1 MVKYTLVMDL
11 AKQFSTR
18 LGKDQLINSALMGDG
33 RYILN
38 QYDPTKTYHLGDKIP
53 YLTDTGELVILT
65 AIEDNI
71 TGPLDLRKWEE
82 WDIISET
89 IRLYQDFIQLSWHVP
104 KSRLNRV
111 WLSIKKESMA
121 DFEGIDINQDGILV
135 YSNFIIS
142 KERPT
147 MTKNVIWGKVTE
159 LVDGAGTVDPGGWD
173 DDYEF
178 PHINPDTG
186 NMGDSDDNT
195 TSDPN
200 ASGKTT
206 TKLNRDFYRMVDV
219 YPSTYK
225 TMTSIDVN
233 LDTSDLTDTSYMF
246 ALSSNL
252 REIPPLKTEKV
263 TTARSMFSGCGSLT
277 KLPSKKFDELVD
289 GTEFCKD
296 CTRITGVDNIS
307 FTSLITAPYMFA
319 GCRQATFD
327 NLTFGNLDD
336 SPNMFYQCTGA
347 TLNNTTFGKIKN
359 GNYMFHDCTNIK
371 TLPRMDIRNITNA
384 SYMFSNTRSMRGEFK
399 QSFNCL
405 IEPQSP
411 GSSNLAYRYNFQ
423 SMLDSSGLDSIDI
436 TFTCKESIANSSTYH
451 NVPFGVSYMNN
462 LKRMRVKS
470 VGIYIT
476 QTFASRC
483 PELQYLEIIMPTI
496 RELQLFNPG
505 KANDSVYRFLGYSGL
520 LANECQKLR
529 HVIVR
534 CDKSAMP
541 EELINDINSKIEA
554 ATVGASRKVH
564 FLDYNEALPAGVP
577 RFEDIDITVPAQ

>member
-38 QYDPTKTYHLGDKIP
+38 QYDPTKTYRLGDKIP

-142 KERPT
+142 KHRPT

-186 NMGDSDDNT
+186 NMDDADDD
-195 TSDPN
+195 TSTDPN

-219 YPSTYK
+219 YPSTYR
-225 TMTSIDVN
+225 TMSSIDVN

-263 TTARSMFSGCGSLT
+263 TTARSMFSGCTSLT

-289 GTEFCKD
+289 GTEFCNN
-296 CTRITGVDNIS
+296 CERMSNIENLS
-307 FTSLITAPYMFA
+307 FTSLTKANYMFA
-319 GCRQATFD
+319 KCRLSSFD
-327 NLTFGNLDD
+327 NITFGNLDE
-336 SPNMFYQCTGA
+336 SQFMFTECANGTFNG
-347 TLNNTTFGKIKN
+347 TSFGKIKN
-359 GNYMFHDCTNIK
+359 GKGMFNYCGNMK
-371 TLPRMDIRNITNA
+371 SLPRMDIRNITDA
-384 SYMFSNTRSMRGEFK
+384 SYMFNQTSKLRGEFK

-405 IEPQSP
+405 TERDPVTQQV
-411 GSSNLAYRYNFQ
+411 YQRYNFQ
-423 SMLDSSGLDSIDI
+423 YMLDGSGLDSIDV
-436 TFTCKESIANSSTYH
+436 TFNCKEPLSTGGYL
-451 NVPFGVSYMNN
+451 NVTFGTSYMNN
-462 LKRMRVKS
+462 LKRMRVKY
-470 VGIYIT
+470 VGLYSGSLV
-476 QTFASRC
+476 ASRC

-496 RELQLFNPG
+496 REIQLFNPN
-505 KANDSVYRFLGYSGL
+505 KVTDTTYRYLGNNGALVS
-520 LANECQKLR
+520 ECQKLR

-534 CDKSAMP
+534 CDKSAMT
-541 EELINDINSKIEA
+541 EEVMNNINAKIEA

-564 FLDYNEALPAGVP
+564 FLDYNEELPAGVP

>member
-186 NMGDSDDNT
+186 NMDDDT
-195 TSDPN
+195 DTSTEDPN
-200 ASGKTT
+200 TSGKTT

-225 TMTSIDVN
+225 TMANIDVN

-252 REIPPLKTEKV
+252 REIAPLKTEKV
-263 TTARSMFSGCGSLT
+263 TTARSMFSGCTILT

-289 GTEFCKD
+289 GTEFCNN
-296 CTRITGVDNIS
+296 CERMSNIENLS
-307 FTSLITAPYMFA
+307 FTSLTKANYMFA
-319 GCRQATFD
+319 KCRLSSFD
-327 NLTFGNLDD
+327 NITFGNLDE
-336 SPNMFYQCTGA
+336 SQFMFAECANGTFNG
-347 TLNNTTFGKIKN
+347 TSFGKIKN
-359 GNYMFHDCTNIK
+359 GKGMFNYCGNMK
-371 TLPRMDIRNITNA
+371 SLPRMDIRNITNA
-384 SYMFSNTRSMRGEFK
+384 SYMFNQTSKLRGEFK

-405 IEPQSP
+405 TERDPVTQQV
-411 GSSNLAYRYNFQ
+411 YQWYNFQ
-423 SMLDSSGLDSIDI
+423 YMLDGSGLDSIDV
-436 TFTCKESIANSSTYH
+436 TFNCKEPLSTGGYL
-451 NVPFGVSYMNN
+451 NVTFGTSYMNN
-462 LKRMRVKS
+462 LKRMRVKY
-470 VGIYIT
+470 VGLYSGSLV
-476 QTFASRC
+476 ASRC

-496 RELQLFNPG
+496 REIQLFNPN
-505 KANDSVYRFLGYSGL
+505 KVTDTTYRYLGNNGALVS
-520 LANECQKLR
+520 ECQKLR

>member
-38 QYDPTKTYHLGDKIP
+38 QYDPTKTYRLGDKIP

-142 KERPT
+142 KHRPT

-186 NMGDSDDNT
+186 NMDDADDD
-195 TSDPN
+195 TSTDPN

-219 YPSTYK
+219 YPSTYR
-225 TMTSIDVN
+225 TMSSIDVN

-263 TTARSMFSGCGSLT
+263 TTARSMFSGCTSLT

-289 GTEFCKD
+289 GTEFCNN
-296 CTRITGVDNIS
+296 CERMSNIENLS
-307 FTSLITAPYMFA
+307 FTSLAKANYMFA
-319 GCRQATFD
+319 KCRLSSFD
-327 NLTFGNLDD
+327 NITFGNLDE
-336 SPNMFYQCTGA
+336 SQFMFAECANGTFNG
-347 TLNNTTFGKIKN
+347 TSFGKIKN
-359 GNYMFHDCTNIK
+359 GKGMFNYCGNMK
-371 TLPRMDIRNITNA
+371 SLPRMDIRNITDA
-384 SYMFSNTRSMRGEFK
+384 SYMFNQTSKLRGEFK

-405 IEPQSP
+405 TERDPVTQQVYQ
-411 GSSNLAYRYNFQ
+411 LYNFQ
-423 SMLDSSGLDSIDI
+423 YMLDGSGLDSIDV
-436 TFTCKESIANSSTYH
+436 TFNCKEPLSTGGYL
-451 NVPFGVSYMNN
+451 NVTFGTSYMNN
-462 LKRMRVKS
+462 LKRMRVKY
-470 VGIYIT
+470 VGLYSGSLV
-476 QTFASRC
+476 ASRC

-496 RELQLFNPG
+496 REIQLFNPN
-505 KANDSVYRFLGYSGL
+505 KVTDTTYRHLGNNGALVS
-520 LANECQKLR
+520 ECQKLR

-534 CDKSAMP
+534 CDKSAMT
-541 EELINDINSKIEA
+541 EEAMNNVNAKIEA

-564 FLDYNEALPAGVP
+564 FLDYNEELPAGVP
-577 RFEDIDITVPAQ
+577 RFEDIDIAVPAQ

>member
-186 NMGDSDDNT
+186 NMDDADDD
-195 TSDPN
+195 TSTDPN

-219 YPSTYK
+219 YPSTYR
-225 TMTSIDVN
+225 TMSSIDVN
-233 LDTSDLTDTSYMF
+233 LDTSGLTDTSYMF

-263 TTARSMFSGCGSLT
+263 TTARSMFSGCTSLT

-289 GTEFCKD
+289 GTEFCNT
-296 CTRITGVDNIS
+296 CERMSNIENLS
-307 FTSLITAPYMFA
+307 FTSLTKANYMFA
-319 GCRQATFD
+319 KCRLSSFD
-327 NLTFGNLDD
+327 NITFGNLDE
-336 SPNMFYQCTGA
+336 SQFMFAECANGTFNG
-347 TLNNTTFGKIKN
+347 TSFGKIKN
-359 GNYMFHDCTNIK
+359 GKGMFNYCGNMNS
-371 TLPRMDIRNITNA
+371 LPRMDIRNITDA
-384 SYMFSNTRSMRGEFK
+384 SYMFNQTSKLRGEFK
-399 QSFNCL
+399 QSINCL
-405 IEPQSP
+405 TERDPVTQQV
-411 GSSNLAYRYNFQ
+411 YQRYNFQ
-423 SMLDSSGLDSIDI
+423 YMLDGSGLDSIDV
-436 TFTCKESIANSSTYH
+436 TFNCKEPLSTGGYL
-451 NVPFGVSYMNN
+451 NVTFGTSYMNN
-462 LKRMRVKS
+462 LKRMRVKY
-470 VGIYIT
+470 VGLYSGSLV
-476 QTFASRC
+476 ASRC

-496 RELQLFNPG
+496 REIQLFNPN
-505 KANDSVYRFLGYSGL
+505 KVTDTTYRYLGNNGALVS
-520 LANECQKLR
+520 ECQKLR

-534 CDKSAMP
+534 CDKSAMT
-541 EELINDINSKIEA
+541 EEVMNNINAKIEA

-564 FLDYNEALPAGVP
+564 FLDYNEELPAGVP

>member
-38 QYDPTKTYHLGDKIP
+38 QYDPSKVYHLDDKIP

-65 AIEDNI
+65 ALEDNI

-121 DFEGIDINQDGILV
+121 DFEGIDINRDGILV

-178 PHINPDTG
+178 PHIDPNIGDT
-186 NMGDSDDNT
+186 DDNDNT
-195 TSDPN
+195 EDP
-200 ASGKTT
+200 STPGKEVK
-206 TKLNRDFYRMVDV
+206 KLTRDYYRMVDV

-225 TMTSIDVN
+225 TITNIDVN

-246 ALSSNL
+246 ALSSKL
-252 REIPPLKTEKV
+252 REIPLLKTEKV
-263 TTARSMFSGCGSLT
+263 TTARAMFSGCENLT
-277 KLPSKKFDELVD
+277 KIPSKNFGELVD
-289 GTEFCKD
+289 GTDFCKT
-296 CTRITGVDNIS
+296 CLNIS
-307 FTSLITAPYMFA
+307 NVNNIEFTSLSSADNMFSD
-319 GCRQATFD
+319 CKLSTFE
-327 NLTFGNLDD
+327 NMTFGNLE
-336 SPNMFYQCTGA
+336 SSTLMFYQCSNA
-347 TLNNTTFGKIKN
+347 TFNGTIFGKIKN
-359 GNYMFHDCTNIK
+359 APYMFYGCGKMRTM
-371 TLPRMDIRNITNA
+371 PRMDLRNITNA
-384 SYMFSNTRSMRGEFK
+384 ESMFKSTPNLRGEFK

-405 IEPQSP
+405 IEAASP
-411 GSSNLAYRYNFQ
+411 GSTSPAAKYKFQ
-423 SMLDSSGLDSIDI
+423 NMLDQSGLDSIDV
-436 TFTCKESIANSSTYH
+436 TFTCKEPFATSQFHTI
-451 NVPFGVSYMNN
+451 PFGVNDMNN
-462 LKRMRVKS
+462 LKRMRIKS
-470 VGIYIT
+470 VGMYIT
-476 QTFASRC
+476 QMVATRC
-483 PELQYLEIIMPTI
+483 PELRYLEIIMPTI

-505 KANDSVYRFLGYSGL
+505 RNDTMYNMLGYDRSIVNG
-520 LANECQKLR
+520 CQKLKY
-529 HVIVR
+529 VIVR

-541 EELINDINSKIEA
+541 ENLMNDINSKIEA
-554 ATVGASRKVH
+554 ATVGACRKVH
-564 FLDYNEALPAGVP
+564 FLDYDEEPPAGTP

>member
-159 LVDGAGTVDPGGWD
+159 LVDGAGAVDPGGWD

-186 NMGDSDDNT
+186 NMDDADDD
-195 TSDPN
+195 TSTDPN

-219 YPSTYK
+219 YPSTYR
-225 TMTSIDVN
+225 TMSSIDVN
-233 LDTSDLTDTSYMF
+233 LDTSGLTDTSYMF

-263 TTARSMFSGCGSLT
+263 TTARSMFSGCTSLT

-289 GTEFCKD
+289 GTEFCNT
-296 CTRITGVDNIS
+296 CERMSNIENLS
-307 FTSLITAPYMFA
+307 FTSLTKANYMFA
-319 GCRQATFD
+319 KCRLSSFD
-327 NLTFGNLDD
+327 NITFGNLDE
-336 SPNMFYQCTGA
+336 SQFMFAECANGTFNG
-347 TLNNTTFGKIKN
+347 TSFGKIKN
-359 GNYMFHDCTNIK
+359 GKGMFNYCGNMNS
-371 TLPRMDIRNITNA
+371 LPRMDIRNITDA
-384 SYMFSNTRSMRGEFK
+384 SYMFNQTSKLRGEFK
-399 QSFNCL
+399 QSINCL
-405 IEPQSP
+405 TERDPVTQQV
-411 GSSNLAYRYNFQ
+411 YQRYNFQ
-423 SMLDSSGLDSIDI
+423 YMLDGSGLDSIDV
-436 TFTCKESIANSSTYH
+436 TFNCKEPLSTGGYL
-451 NVPFGVSYMNN
+451 NVTFGTSYMNN
-462 LKRMRVKS
+462 LKRMRVKY
-470 VGIYIT
+470 VGLYSGSLV
-476 QTFASRC
+476 ASRC

-496 RELQLFNPG
+496 REIQLFNPN
-505 KANDSVYRFLGYSGL
+505 KVTDTTYRYLGNNGALVS
-520 LANECQKLR
+520 ECQKLR

-534 CDKSAMP
+534 CDKSAMT
-541 EELINDINSKIEA
+541 EEVMNNINAKIEA

-564 FLDYNEALPAGVP
+564 FLDYNEELPAGVP

>member
-142 KERPT
+142 KHRPT

-186 NMGDSDDNT
+186 NMDDSDDD
-195 TSDPN
+195 TSTDPN
-200 ASGKTT
+200 AGGKTT

-219 YPSTYK
+219 YPSTYR
-225 TMTSIDVN
+225 TMSSIDVN
-233 LDTSDLTDTSYMF
+233 LDTSDLIDTSYMF

-263 TTARSMFSGCGSLT
+263 TTARSMFSACTSLT

-289 GTEFCKD
+289 GTEFCNN
-296 CTRITGVDNIS
+296 CERMSNIENLS
-307 FTSLITAPYMFA
+307 FTSLTKANYMFA
-319 GCRQATFD
+319 KCRLSSFD
-327 NLTFGNLDD
+327 NITFGNLDE
-336 SPNMFYQCTGA
+336 SQFMFAECANGTFNG
-347 TLNNTTFGKIKN
+347 TSFGKIKN
-359 GNYMFHDCTNIK
+359 GKGMFNYCGNMK
-371 TLPRMDIRNITNA
+371 SLPRMDIRNITDA
-384 SYMFSNTRSMRGEFK
+384 SYMFNQTSKLRGEFK

-405 IEPQSP
+405 TERDPVTQQV
-411 GSSNLAYRYNFQ
+411 YQRYNFQ
-423 SMLDSSGLDSIDI
+423 YMLDGSGLDSINV
-436 TFTCKESIANSSTYH
+436 TFNCKEPLSTGGYL
-451 NVPFGVSYMNN
+451 NVTFGTSYMNN
-462 LKRMRVKS
+462 LKRMRVKY
-470 VGIYIT
+470 VGLYSGSLI
-476 QTFASRC
+476 ASRC

-496 RELQLFNPG
+496 REIQLFNPN
-505 KANDSVYRFLGYSGL
+505 KVTDTTYRYVGNNGALVS
-520 LANECQKLR
+520 ECQKLR

-534 CDKSAMP
+534 CDKSAMT
-541 EELINDINSKIEA
+541 EEMMNNVNVKIEA

-564 FLDYNEALPAGVP
+564 FLDYNEELPAGVP

>member
-186 NMGDSDDNT
+186 NMDDDTDT
-195 TSDPN
+195 TTEDPN
-200 ASGKTT
+200 ANGKTT

-263 TTARSMFSGCGSLT
+263 TTARSMFFNCTNLT

-289 GTEFCKD
+289 GTDFCKGD
-296 CTRITGVDNIS
+296 VTVNNIDNMS
-307 FTSLITAPYMFA
+307 FTSLTTAPNMFA
-319 GCRQATFD
+319 LCKSSTF
-327 NLTFGNLDD
+327 NNITFGNLDD
-336 SPNMFYQCTGA
+336 SSLMFDQCVNA
-347 TLNNTTFGKIKN
+347 TFTNTSFGKIKN
-359 GNYMFHDCTNIK
+359 GRYMFNSCSKMT
-371 TLPRMDIRNITNA
+371 TLPRIDLRNVTDA
-384 SYMFSNTRSMRGEFK
+384 SYMFNATPKLRGEFK

-405 IEPQSP
+405 IEAERS
-411 GSSNLAYRYNFQ
+411 GSISGIVKYNFQ
-423 SMLDSSGLDSIDI
+423 GMFDSSGLDSLDI
-436 TFTCKESIANSSTYH
+436 TFTCKEPFSSGNLLT
-451 NVPFGVSYMNN
+451 VPFSVAYMNN
-462 LKRMRVKS
+462 LKRMRLKS
-470 VGIYIT
+470 VGMYIT
-476 QTFASRC
+476 QAVASRC

-496 RELQLFNPG
+496 RELQLFNPSRS
-505 KANDSVYRFLGYSGL
+505 NDTSYKLLGYNGFLVS
-520 LANECQKLR
+520 ECQKLR
-529 HVIVR
+529 HIIIR

-541 EELINDINSKIEA
+541 QDMIDVINTKIEG
-554 ATVGASRKVH
+554 ATIGASRKVH
-564 FLDYNEALPAGVP
+564 VLDYNEELPAGVP
-577 RFEDIDITVPAQ
+577 HFEDIDITVPVQ

>member
-38 QYDPTKTYHLGDKIP
+38 QYDPTKTYRLGDKIP

-89 IRLYQDFIQLSWHVP
+89 IHLYQDFIQLSWHVP

-142 KERPT
+142 KHRPT

-186 NMGDSDDNT
+186 NMDDSNDD
-195 TSDPN
+195 TSTDPN
-200 ASGKTT
+200 AGGKTT

-219 YPSTYK
+219 YPSTYR
-225 TMTSIDVN
+225 TMSSIDVN

-263 TTARSMFSGCGSLT
+263 MTARSMFSGCTSLT
-277 KLPSKKFDELVD
+277 KLPSKKFDDLVD
-289 GTEFCKD
+289 GTEFCNN
-296 CTRITGVDNIS
+296 CERMSNIENLS
-307 FTSLITAPYMFA
+307 FTSLTKANYMFA
-319 GCRQATFD
+319 KCRLSSFD
-327 NLTFGNLDD
+327 NVTFGNLDE
-336 SPNMFYQCTGA
+336 SQFMFAECANGTFNG
-347 TLNNTTFGKIKN
+347 TSFGKIKN
-359 GNYMFHDCTNIK
+359 GKGMFNYCGNMK
-371 TLPRMDIRNITNA
+371 SLPRMDIRNITDA
-384 SYMFSNTRSMRGEFK
+384 SYMFNQTSKLRGEFK

-405 IEPQSP
+405 TERDPVTQQV
-411 GSSNLAYRYNFQ
+411 YQRYNFQ
-423 SMLDSSGLDSIDI
+423 YMLDGSGLDSIDV
-436 TFTCKESIANSSTYH
+436 TFNCKEPLSTGGYL
-451 NVPFGVSYMNN
+451 NVTFGTSYMNN
-462 LKRMRVKS
+462 LKRMRVKY
-470 VGIYIT
+470 VGLYSGSLV
-476 QTFASRC
+476 ASRC

-496 RELQLFNPG
+496 REIQLFNPN
-505 KANDSVYRFLGYSGL
+505 KVTDTTYRYLGNNGALVS
-520 LANECQKLR
+520 ECQKLR

-534 CDKSAMP
+534 CDKSAMT
-541 EELINDINSKIEA
+541 EEAMNNINTKIEA

-564 FLDYNEALPAGVP
+564 FLDYNEELPAGVP

>member
-1 MVKYTLVMDL
+1 MDL

-142 KERPT
+142 KQRPT
-147 MTKNVIWGKVTE
+147 MTKNIIWGKVTE

-186 NMGDSDDNT
+186 NVDDDT
-195 TSDPN
+195 DTSTEDPN
-200 ASGKTT
+200 AGGKTT

-219 YPSTYK
+219 YPSTYR
-225 TMTSIDVN
+225 TMSSIDVN

-263 TTARSMFSGCGSLT
+263 TTARSMFSGCTSLT

-289 GTEFCKD
+289 GTEFCNT
-296 CTRITGVDNIS
+296 CERMSNIENLS
-307 FTSLITAPYMFA
+307 FTSLTKANYMFA
-319 GCRQATFD
+319 KCRLSSFD
-327 NLTFGNLDD
+327 NITFGNLDE
-336 SPNMFYQCTGA
+336 SQFMFAECANGTFNG
-347 TLNNTTFGKIKN
+347 TSFGKIKN
-359 GNYMFHDCTNIK
+359 GKGMFNYCGNMK
-371 TLPRMDIRNITNA
+371 SLPRMDIRNITDA
-384 SYMFSNTRSMRGEFK
+384 SYMFNQTSKLRGEFK

-405 IEPQSP
+405 TERDPVTQQV
-411 GSSNLAYRYNFQ
+411 YQRYNFQ
-423 SMLDSSGLDSIDI
+423 YMLDGSGLDSIDV
-436 TFTCKESIANSSTYH
+436 TFNCKEPLSTGGYL
-451 NVPFGVSYMNN
+451 NVTFGTSYMNN
-462 LKRMRVKS
+462 LKRMRVKY
-470 VGIYIT
+470 VGLYSGSLI
-476 QTFASRC
+476 ASRC

-496 RELQLFNPG
+496 
-505 KANDSVYRFLGYSGL
+505 
-520 LANECQKLR
+520 
-529 HVIVR
+529 I
-534 CDKSAMP
+534 
-541 EELINDINSKIEA
+541 
-554 ATVGASRKVH
+554 
-564 FLDYNEALPAGVP
+564 
-577 RFEDIDITVPAQ
+577 

>member
-142 KERPT
+142 KHRPT

-178 PHINPDTG
+178 PHINPNTG
-186 NMGDSDDNT
+186 NMDDDT
-195 TSDPN
+195 DASTEDPN
-200 ASGKTT
+200 TSGKTT

-225 TMTSIDVN
+225 TMANIDVN

-263 TTARSMFSGCGSLT
+263 TTARSMFSGCTSLT

-289 GTEFCKD
+289 GTEFCNN
-296 CTRITGVDNIS
+296 CERMGNIENLS
-307 FTSLITAPYMFA
+307 FTSLTKANYMFVK
-319 GCRQATFD
+319 CRLSSFD
-327 NLTFGNLDD
+327 NITFGNLDE
-336 SPNMFYQCTGA
+336 SQFMFAECANGTFNG
-347 TLNNTTFGKIKN
+347 TSFGKIKN
-359 GNYMFHDCTNIK
+359 GKGMFNYCGNMK
-371 TLPRMDIRNITNA
+371 SLPRMDIRNITDA
-384 SYMFSNTRSMRGEFK
+384 SYMFNQTSKLRGEFK

-405 IEPQSP
+405 TERDPVTQQV
-411 GSSNLAYRYNFQ
+411 YQRYNFQ
-423 SMLDSSGLDSIDI
+423 YMLDGSGLDSIDV
-436 TFTCKESIANSSTYH
+436 TFN
-451 NVPFGVSYMNN
+451 
-462 LKRMRVKS
+462 
-470 VGIYIT
+470 
-476 QTFASRC
+476 
-483 PELQYLEIIMPTI
+483 
-496 RELQLFNPG
+496 
-505 KANDSVYRFLGYSGL
+505 
-520 LANECQKLR
+520 
-529 HVIVR
+529 
-534 CDKSAMP
+534 
-541 EELINDINSKIEA
+541 
-554 ATVGASRKVH
+554 
-564 FLDYNEALPAGVP
+564 
-577 RFEDIDITVPAQ
+577 

>member
-38 QYDPTKTYHLGDKIP
+38 QYDPTKTYRLGDKIP

-186 NMGDSDDNT
+186 NMDDVDDD
-195 TSDPN
+195 TSTDPN

-219 YPSTYK
+219 CPSTYK
-225 TMTSIDVN
+225 TMANIDVN

-252 REIPPLKTEKV
+252 REISPLKTEKV
-263 TTARSMFSGCGSLT
+263 TTARSMFSGCTSLT

-289 GTEFCKD
+289 GTEFCNN
-296 CTRITGVDNIS
+296 CERMSNIENLS
-307 FTSLITAPYMFA
+307 FTSLTKANYMFA
-319 GCRQATFD
+319 KCRLSSFD
-327 NLTFGNLDD
+327 NITFGNLDE
-336 SPNMFYQCTGA
+336 SQFMFAECANGTFNG
-347 TLNNTTFGKIKN
+347 TSFGKIKN
-359 GNYMFHDCTNIK
+359 GKGMFNYCGNMK
-371 TLPRMDIRNITNA
+371 SLPRMDIRNITDA
-384 SYMFSNTRSMRGEFK
+384 SYMFNQTSKLRGEFK

-405 IEPQSP
+405 TERDPVTQQV
-411 GSSNLAYRYNFQ
+411 YQRYNFQ
-423 SMLDSSGLDSIDI
+423 YMLDGSGLDSIDVTFNCKEPLSTGGYLNI
-436 TFTCKESIANSSTYH
+436 TFGT
-451 NVPFGVSYMNN
+451 SYMNN
-462 LKRMRVKS
+462 LKRMRVKY
-470 VGIYIT
+470 VGLYSGSLI
-476 QTFASRC
+476 ASRC

-496 RELQLFNPG
+496 REIQLFNPN
-505 KANDSVYRFLGYSGL
+505 KVTDTTYRYLGNNGALVS
-520 LANECQKLR
+520 ECQKLR

-534 CDKSAMP
+534 CDKSAMT
-541 EELINDINSKIEA
+541 EEAMNNINAKIEA

-564 FLDYNEALPAGVP
+564 FLDYNEELPAGVP

>member
-142 KERPT
+142 KHRPT

-178 PHINPDTG
+178 PHINPNTG
-186 NMGDSDDNT
+186 NMDDADDD
-195 TSDPN
+195 TSTDPN

-219 YPSTYK
+219 YPSTYR
-225 TMTSIDVN
+225 TMSSIDVN

-263 TTARSMFSGCGSLT
+263 TTARSMFSGCTSLT

-289 GTEFCKD
+289 GTEFCNT
-296 CTRITGVDNIS
+296 CEIMSNIENLS
-307 FTSLITAPYMFA
+307 FTPLTKANYMFA
-319 GCRQATFD
+319 KCRLSSFD
-327 NLTFGNLDD
+327 NITFGNLDE
-336 SPNMFYQCTGA
+336 SQFMFTECANGTFNG
-347 TLNNTTFGKIKN
+347 TSFGKIKN
-359 GNYMFHDCTNIK
+359 GKGMFNYCGNMK
-371 TLPRMDIRNITNA
+371 SLPRMDIRNITDA
-384 SYMFSNTRSMRGEFK
+384 SYMFNQTSKLRGEFK

-405 IEPQSP
+405 TEHDPVTQQ
-411 GSSNLAYRYNFQ
+411 LYQRYNFQ
-423 SMLDSSGLDSIDI
+423 YMLDGSGLDSIDV
-436 TFTCKESIANSSTYH
+436 TFNCKEPLSTGGYL
-451 NVPFGVSYMNN
+451 NVTFGTSYMNN
-462 LKRMRVKS
+462 LKRMRVKY
-470 VGIYIT
+470 VGLYSGSLV
-476 QTFASRC
+476 ASRC

-496 RELQLFNPG
+496 REIQLFNPN
-505 KANDSVYRFLGYSGL
+505 KVTATTYRYLGNNGALVS
-520 LANECQKLR
+520 ECQKLR

-534 CDKSAMP
+534 CDKSAMT
-541 EELINDINSKIEA
+541 EEAMNNINAKIEA

-564 FLDYNEALPAGVP
+564 FLDYNEELPAGVP

>member
-38 QYDPTKTYHLGDKIP
+38 QYDPSKVYHLGDKIP

-65 AIEDNI
+65 ALEDNI

-121 DFEGIDINQDGILV
+121 DFEGIDINRDGILV

-186 NMGDSDDNT
+186 NTDDDTDTPTEDPNT
-195 TSDPN
+195 T
-200 ASGKTT
+200 GKTT
-206 TKLNRDFYRMVDV
+206 TKLNSDFYRMVDV

-252 REIPPLKTEKV
+252 REIPPLKTNKV
-263 TTARSMFSGCGSLT
+263 TTARSMFNGCSSLT

-289 GTEFCKD
+289 GTEFCKG
-296 CTRITGVDNIS
+296 CGTINNVDNLSFPSLINATAM
-307 FTSLITAPYMFA
+307 FTSC
-319 GCRQATFD
+319 GSSTFD
-327 NLTFGNLDD
+327 NIEFGNLD
-336 SPNMFYQCTGA
+336 NAQYMFEGCRKA
-347 TLNNTTFGKIKN
+347 TFNNTTFGKIKN
-359 GNYMFHDCTNIK
+359 GTNMFRECVSLTTI
-371 TLPRMDIRNITNA
+371 PRMDIRNIVNA
-384 SYMFSNTRSMRGEFK
+384 GYMFNNTPLLRGEFK
-399 QSFNCL
+399 QTFNCL
-405 IEPQSP
+405 ITANSKTDSSP
-411 GSSNLAYRYNFQ
+411 MRHYEFQ
-423 SMLDSSGLDSIDI
+423 NMFDYSGLDSIDI
-436 TFTCKESIANSSTYH
+436 TFSCKEPYSTYYNH
-451 NVPFGVSYMNN
+451 IVPFSIGYMHNI
-462 LKRMRVKS
+462 KRMRLKY
-470 VGIYIT
+470 VGVNTLNKI
-476 QTFASRC
+476 ASQC
-483 PELQYLEIIMPTI
+483 PELRYLEIIMPTI
-496 RELQLFNPG
+496 REIQLFNPG
-505 KANDSVYRFLGYSGL
+505 KANTTQYVGLGDRGYIVS
-520 LANECQKLR
+520 ECQKLK
-529 HVIVR
+529 HVIIR

-541 EELINDINSKIEA
+541 ESLIEVINSNIEVS
-554 ATVGASRKVH
+554 TVGAGRKVL
-564 FLDYNEALPAGVP
+564 FLDYNEELPAGVP

>member
-38 QYDPTKTYHLGDKIP
+38 QYDPTKTYRLGDKIP

-142 KERPT
+142 KHRPT

-186 NMGDSDDNT
+186 NMDDADDD
-195 TSDPN
+195 TSTDPN

-219 YPSTYK
+219 YPSTYR
-225 TMTSIDVN
+225 TMSSIDVN

-263 TTARSMFSGCGSLT
+263 TTARSMFSGCTSLT

-289 GTEFCKD
+289 GTEFCNN
-296 CTRITGVDNIS
+296 CERMSNIENLS
-307 FTSLITAPYMFA
+307 FTSLTKANYMFA
-319 GCRQATFD
+319 KCRLSSFD
-327 NLTFGNLDD
+327 NITFGNLDE
-336 SPNMFYQCTGA
+336 SQFMFTECANGTFNG
-347 TLNNTTFGKIKN
+347 TSFGKIKN
-359 GNYMFHDCTNIK
+359 GKGMFNYCGNMK
-371 TLPRMDIRNITNA
+371 SLPRMDIRNITDA
-384 SYMFSNTRSMRGEFK
+384 SYMFNQTSKLRGEFK

-405 IEPQSP
+405 TERDPVTQQV
-411 GSSNLAYRYNFQ
+411 YQRYNFQ
-423 SMLDSSGLDSIDI
+423 YMLDGSGLDSIDV
-436 TFTCKESIANSSTYH
+436 TFNCKEPLSTGGYL
-451 NVPFGVSYMNN
+451 NVTFGTSYMNN
-462 LKRMRVKS
+462 LKRMRVKY
-470 VGIYIT
+470 VGLYSGSLV
-476 QTFASRC
+476 ASRC

-496 RELQLFNPG
+496 REIQLFNPN
-505 KANDSVYRFLGYSGL
+505 KVTDTTYRYLGNNGALVS
-520 LANECQKLR
+520 ECQKIR

-534 CDKSAMP
+534 CDKSAMT
-541 EELINDINSKIEA
+541 EEVMNNINAKIEA

-564 FLDYNEALPAGVP
+564 FLDYNEELPAGVP

>member
-11 AKQFSTR
+11 SKQFSTR

-38 QYDPTKTYHLGDKIP
+38 QYDPTKTYRLGDKIP

-219 YPSTYK
+219 YPSTYR
-225 TMTSIDVN
+225 TMSSIDVN

-263 TTARSMFSGCGSLT
+263 TTARSMFSGCTSLT

-289 GTEFCKD
+289 GTEFCNN
-296 CTRITGVDNIS
+296 CERMTNIENLS
-307 FTSLITAPYMFA
+307 FTSLTKVNYMFA
-319 GCRQATFD
+319 KCRLSSFD
-327 NLTFGNLDD
+327 NITFGNLDE
-336 SPNMFYQCTGA
+336 SQFMFAECANGTFNG
-347 TLNNTTFGKIKN
+347 TSFGKIKN
-359 GNYMFHDCTNIK
+359 GKGMFNYCGNMK
-371 TLPRMDIRNITNA
+371 SLPRMDIRNITDA
-384 SYMFSNTRSMRGEFK
+384 SYMFNQTSKLRGEFK

-405 IEPQSP
+405 TERDPVTQQV
-411 GSSNLAYRYNFQ
+411 YQRYNFQ
-423 SMLDSSGLDSIDI
+423 YMLDGSGLDSIDV
-436 TFTCKESIANSSTYH
+436 TFNCKEPLSTGGYL
-451 NVPFGVSYMNN
+451 NVTFGTSYMNN
-462 LKRMRVKS
+462 LKRMRVKY
-470 VGIYIT
+470 VGLYSGSLV
-476 QTFASRC
+476 ASRC

-496 RELQLFNPG
+496 REIQLFNPN
-505 KANDSVYRFLGYSGL
+505 KVTDTTYRYLGNNGALVS
-520 LANECQKLR
+520 ECQKLR

>member
-38 QYDPTKTYHLGDKIP
+38 QYDPTKTYRLGDKIP

-142 KERPT
+142 KHRPT

-178 PHINPDTG
+178 PHINPNTG
-186 NMGDSDDNT
+186 NMDDADDD
-195 TSDPN
+195 TSTDPN

-219 YPSTYK
+219 YPSTYR
-225 TMTSIDVN
+225 TMSSIDMN

-263 TTARSMFSGCGSLT
+263 TTARSMFSGCTSLT

-289 GTEFCKD
+289 GTEFCNT
-296 CTRITGVDNIS
+296 CERMTNIENLS
-307 FTSLITAPYMFA
+307 FTSLTKANYMFA
-319 GCRQATFD
+319 KCRLSSFD
-327 NLTFGNLDD
+327 NITFGNLDE
-336 SPNMFYQCTGA
+336 SQFMFTECANGTFNG
-347 TLNNTTFGKIKN
+347 TSFGKIKN
-359 GNYMFHDCTNIK
+359 GKGMFNYCGNMK
-371 TLPRMDIRNITNA
+371 SLPRMDIRNITDA
-384 SYMFSNTRSMRGEFK
+384 SYMFNQTSKLRGEFK

-405 IEPQSP
+405 TERDPVTQQV
-411 GSSNLAYRYNFQ
+411 YQWYNFQ
-423 SMLDSSGLDSIDI
+423 YMLDGSGLDSIDV
-436 TFTCKESIANSSTYH
+436 TFNCKEPLSTGYYL
-451 NVPFGVSYMNN
+451 NVTFGTSYMNN
-462 LKRMRVKS
+462 LKRMRVKY
-470 VGIYIT
+470 VGLYSGSLI
-476 QTFASRC
+476 ASRC

-496 RELQLFNPG
+496 REIQLFNPN
-505 KANDSVYRFLGYSGL
+505 KVTDTTYRYLGNNGALVS
-520 LANECQKLR
+520 ECQKLR

-534 CDKSAMP
+534 CDKSAMT
-541 EELINDINSKIEA
+541 EEAMNNINAKIEA

-564 FLDYNEALPAGVP
+564 FLDYNEELPVGVP

>member
-38 QYDPTKTYHLGDKIP
+38 QYDPTKTYRLGDKIP

-142 KERPT
+142 KHRPT

-186 NMGDSDDNT
+186 NMDDADDD
-195 TSDPN
+195 TSTDPN

-219 YPSTYK
+219 YPSTYR
-225 TMTSIDVN
+225 TMSSIDVN

-263 TTARSMFSGCGSLT
+263 TTARSMFSGCTSLT

-289 GTEFCKD
+289 GTEFCNN
-296 CTRITGVDNIS
+296 CERMSNIENLS
-307 FTSLITAPYMFA
+307 FTSLTKANYMFA
-319 GCRQATFD
+319 KCRLSSFD
-327 NLTFGNLDD
+327 NITFGNLDE
-336 SPNMFYQCTGA
+336 SQFMFAECANGTFNG
-347 TLNNTTFGKIKN
+347 TSFGKIKN
-359 GNYMFHDCTNIK
+359 GKGMFNYCGNMK
-371 TLPRMDIRNITNA
+371 SLPRMDIRNITDA
-384 SYMFSNTRSMRGEFK
+384 SYMFSQTPKLRGEFK

-405 IEPQSP
+405 IERDPVTQQV
-411 GSSNLAYRYNFQ
+411 YQRYNFQ
-423 SMLDSSGLDSIDI
+423 YMLDGSGLDSIDV
-436 TFTCKESIANSSTYH
+436 TFNCKEPLSTGGYL
-451 NVPFGVSYMNN
+451 NVTFGTSYMNN
-462 LKRMRVKS
+462 LKRMRVKY
-470 VGIYIT
+470 VGLYSGSLV
-476 QTFASRC
+476 ASRC

-496 RELQLFNPG
+496 REIQLFNPN
-505 KANDSVYRFLGYSGL
+505 KVTDTTYRYLGNNGALVS
-520 LANECQKLR
+520 ECQKLR
-529 HVIVR
+529 YVIVR
-534 CDKSAMP
+534 CDKSAMT
-541 EELINDINSKIEA
+541 EEAMNNINAKIEA

-564 FLDYNEALPAGVP
+564 FLDYNEELPAGVP
-577 RFEDIDITVPAQ
+577 RFEDIDITVPVQ